1 MVADADTQ
9 INKTS
14 RSIRHKLVDL
24 LSRREHSHLELVQKL
39 IQRGFQKSDIL
50 PILDDLAEK
59 DWQSDLRFAEA
70 YVRYRSQKG
79 FGPERVAQELKEKGV
94 ASKLIARFI
103 YGHDRSE
110 KDTVIDWCVIAK
122 EVYQK
127 KFARDAVHNNTQPL
141 EYAELVKRKK
151 YLLYK
156 GFNHEQIEAVIKS

>member
-1 MVADADTQ
+1 MIADVDTQ
-9 INKTS
+9 INETS

-39 IQRGFQKSDIL
+39 IQRGFQKSDII
-50 PILDDLAEK
+50 PVLDDLAEK

-94 ASKLIARFI
+94 SSKLIARFV

-110 KDTVIDWCVIAK
+110 KDTVIDWCAIARA
-122 EVYQK
+122 VYLK
-127 KFARDAVHNNTQPL
+127 KFAQHYAQFAKQPL
-141 EYAELVKRKK
+141 EYSELIKQKR
-151 YLLYK
+151 YMLYR
-156 GFNHEQIEAVIKS
+156 GFSHEQTEAVIRS